1 MAKRET
7 TIAKEIA
14 IAEKLIRRKST
25 SDTLK
30 KKLKSKVDRLKKE
43 ARGIPMTAKQLASA
57 NLRQRAKLKELSK
70 RDFNDLVRR
79 LSKKK
84 EYTFLKGMSLDE
96 VVRDMAR
103 KAKPVG
109 WRFKGQGNYKT
120 PSAAQVKKGRASGD
134 VYYEARPN
142 RSDVSQSTRL
152 ETGGEISS
160 DQAYYMADVI
170 ADNLKD
176 AGMCED
182 ARKCRDVIEK
192 AIMGIEY
199 FPFARYTFEDEP
211 VYAKRGGKQGYNDRD
226 DESLGMSHGGSMSQG
241 MKSRRDESKGMR
253 KSMGERAYRDDQ
265 MGKGGIISVGNTVM
279 VRDSGKSMKVT
290 DIAKNS
296 KGQIEFSGALGSFLI
311 GDLRKKSTME
321 KGGNVPKGVMTLK
334 EWVENTEL
342 DEVGKYV
349 KSKLKKPETQIYVIG
364 EEDEYA
370 IKIDTDWKEDK
381 PLTDEEGSEH
391 TLYIGK
397 DVVEVETDGEFTNTF
412 FTKDANF
419 KITKS

>member
-14 IAEKLIRRKST
+14 IAEKLMRRKST

-43 ARGIPMTAKQLASA
+43 ARGIPMTAKQLANA

-84 EYTFLKGMSLDE
+84 EYGFLKGMSLED
-96 VVRDMAR
+96 VVRDMGR

-109 WRFKGQGNYKT
+109 WRFKGRGNYKT
-120 PSAAQVKKGRASGD
+120 PTAFQVKKGKASGD

-142 RSDVSQSTRL
+142 RSDVSQATRL
-152 ETGGEISS
+152 ESGGEISKN
-160 DQAYYMADVI
+160 QAFYMAEVI
-170 ADNLKD
+170 SDRLKD
-176 AGMCED
+176 EGICDDSRMCRNVVEE
-182 ARKCRDVIEK
+182 ALMSIQ
-192 AIMGIEY
+192 Y

-226 DESLGMSHGGSMSQG
+226 DESLGMSHRGSKSQG
-241 MKSRRDESKGMR
+241 MKARRDESKGMR

-265 MGKGGIISVGNTVM
+265 MGKGGIISEGDTVM

-290 DIAKNS
+290 DIEKNS
-296 KGQIEFSGALGSFLI
+296 KGQVEFSGALGTYLI
-311 GDLRKKSTME
+311 GDLRKK
-321 KGGNVPKGVMTLK
+321 
-334 EWVENTEL
+334 
-342 DEVGKYV
+342 
-349 KSKLKKPETQIYVIG
+349 
-364 EEDEYA
+364 
-370 IKIDTDWKEDK
+370 
-381 PLTDEEGSEH
+381 
-391 TLYIGK
+391 
-397 DVVEVETDGEFTNTF
+397 
-412 FTKDANF
+412 
-419 KITKS
+419 

>member
-14 IAEKLIRRKST
+14 IAEKLMKRKST

-84 EYTFLKGMSLDE
+84 EYGFLKGMSLDD

-109 WRFKGQGNYKT
+109 WRFKGRGNYKT
-120 PSAAQVKKGRASGD
+120 PTAFQVKKGRASGD

-152 ETGGEISS
+152 ETGGEISEN
-160 DQAYYMADVI
+160 QAYYMAEVISDRLRDEGLCDDV
-170 ADNLKD
+170 
-176 AGMCED
+176 
-182 ARKCRDVIEK
+182 RKCKTSVEK
-192 AIMGIEY
+192 ALMGIEY

-226 DESLGMSHGGSMSQG
+226 DESLGMSHRGSKSQG
-241 MKSRRDESKGMR
+241 MKARRDESKGMR

-265 MGKGGIISVGNTVM
+265 MGKGGIISEGDTVM

-290 DIAKNS
+290 DIEKNS
-296 KGQIEFSGALGSFLI
+296 KGQVEFSGALGSFLI
-311 GDLRKKSTME
+311 GDLRKKSTMK

-364 EEDEYA
+364 QEDEYA